1 MYVNI
6 CKVQVWNVK
15 KNPAHFISCCAP
27 KEQITHNGVSLPIL
41 AAADKT
47 QISDPSSPAHLF
59 RISRRTRNLRDS
71 MIHKILPN
79 LSWSAAKMCLFYCW
93 IALKPS
99 KCFCFQTDTSQGV
112 VEKPWNSYQGGTLT
126 SIVTFKT
133 GITRCL
139 FKIFSSNLHHR
150 PNAITNHTFSLY
162 NLSILQCDLMSIQ
175 DDVSTTK

>member
-1 MYVNI
+1 MPCSKRTNHA
-6 CKVQVWNVK
+6 QRSLLA
-15 KNPAHFISCCAP
+15 NPRGCRQNS
-27 KEQITHNGVSLPIL
+27 N
-41 AAADKT
+41 
-47 QISDPSSPAHLF
+47 SDPSSPAHLF
-59 RISRRTRNLRDS
+59 RISRRTRNLRYS
-71 MIHKILPN
+71 MIHKILPD

-139 FKIFSSNLHHR
+139 FKIFSSNLHYR

-162 NLSILQCDLMSIQ
+162 NFSILQCDLMSIQ
-175 DDVSTTK
+175 DEVSTSK

>member
-59 RISRRTRNLRDS
+59 RTSRRTRNLRDS

-126 SIVTFKT
+126 STVTFLT
-133 GITRCL
+133 WNSITRL
-139 FKIFSSNLHHR
+139 AFWRDSFYLKQALPGVYSKYFHQIYIIDRMQLQ
-150 PNAITNHTFSLY
+150 TTLSL
-162 NLSILQCDLMSIQ
+162 
-175 DDVSTTK
+175 

>member
-15 KNPAHFISCCAP
+15 KKSCSFYFMPCSKRTNHAQRSLLANPRGCRQNS
-27 KEQITHNGVSLPIL
+27 NL
-41 AAADKT
+41 
-47 QISDPSSPAHLF
+47 DPSSPAHLF

-112 VEKPWNSYQGGTLT
+112 VEKLWNSYQGGTLT
-126 SIVTFKT
+126 STVTFLT
-133 GITRCL
+133 WNSITRL
-139 FKIFSSNLHHR
+139 AFWRDSFYLKQ
-150 PNAITNHTFSLY
+150 AIPGVCSKYFHQIYIIDRMQLQTTLSL
-162 NLSILQCDLMSIQ
+162 
-175 DDVSTTK
+175 

>member
-1 MYVNI
+1 M
-6 CKVQVWNVK
+6 KREK
-15 KNPAHFISCCAP
+15 KNPAHFISCSAP

-41 AAADKT
+41 TAADKT
-47 QISDPSSPAHLF
+47 QISDPSSPAHPF

-139 FKIFSSNLHHR
+139 FKIFSSNLHYR

-162 NLSILQCDLMSIQ
+162 NFSILQCDLMSIQ
-175 DDVSTTK
+175 DEVSTSK

>member
-1 MYVNI
+1 M
-6 CKVQVWNVK
+6 KREK
-15 KNPAHFISCCAP
+15 ENPAHFISCCAP
-27 KEQITHNGVSLPIL
+27 KEQITHNRVSLPIL
-41 AAADKT
+41 AAADKN

-79 LSWSAAKMCLFYCW
+79 LSWSTAKMCLFYCW

-133 GITRCL
+133 DITRCL
-139 FKIFSSNLHHR
+139 FKIFSSNLHYR
-150 PNAITNHTFSLY
+150 PNAITNHTFS
-162 NLSILQCDLMSIQ
+162 
-175 DDVSTTK
+175 

>member
-1 MYVNI
+1 M
-6 CKVQVWNVK
+6 KRK
-15 KNPAHFISCCAP
+15 KENPAHFISCCAP

-47 QISDPSSPAHLF
+47 QISDPSLPAHLF

-126 SIVTFKT
+126 STVTFLT
-133 GITRCL
+133 WNSITRL
-139 FKIFSSNLHHR
+139 AFWRDSFYLKQASPGVYSKYFHQISIIDRMQLQTTLS
-150 PNAITNHTFSLY
+150 
-162 NLSILQCDLMSIQ
+162 LSII
-175 DDVSTTK
+175 

>member
-1 MYVNI
+1 M
-6 CKVQVWNVK
+6 KREK
-15 KNPAHFISCCAP
+15 KSCSFYFMLCSKRTNHAQRSLLANPRGCRQNS
-27 KEQITHNGVSLPIL
+27 
-41 AAADKT
+41 
-47 QISDPSSPAHLF
+47 ISDPSSPAHLF

-126 SIVTFKT
+126 STVTFLT
-133 GITRCL
+133 WNSITRL
-139 FKIFSSNLHHR
+139 AFWRDSFYLKQALPGVYSKYFHQI
-150 PNAITNHTFSLY
+150 
-162 NLSILQCDLMSIQ
+162 SIIDRMNYKPHFLL
-175 DDVSTTK
+175 V